1 MHLPFPFFNYSP
13 YTRTFLGFLIYT
25 DNQKDTSEI
34 NIRARNSDETKLSG
48 NKNLEVTLAR
58 QEDEFLL
65 FNYIDDVDLY
75 RQPVLPPMLSLVVVP
90 IIQLIFVSSAIF
102 IQYRTLQ
109 MLKRET
115 SVNNLMMVTQA
126 KIHVIFWPNWAL
138 AVTFTESF
146 YPLDNLITPVA
157 CHMLKFYIYFC
168 LFSFILYSF
177 YASLSRYLFCIHTT
191 RVTKFGRE
199 KLMKI
204 LYWIFYI
211 HTFVWTVY
219 THTTSFNMDHLPVIN
234 SCFGVQH
241 NIFLM
246 ESSTL
251 NMLKRH
257 FCFLRTGG
265 GNMSIP

>member
-13 YTRTFLGFLIYT
+13 YTRTFLGFSIYT
-25 DNQKDTSEI
+25 DNEKSTSEI
-34 NIRARNSDETKLSG
+34 KLPATDGDETNLSDY
-48 NKNLEVTLAR
+48 KSLEANLSR

-65 FNYIDDVDLY
+65 FTNIDLY
-75 RQPVLPPMLSLVVVP
+75 RQPVLPPILSLIVIP
-90 IIQLIFVSSAIF
+90 IIQIIFVASAIF
-102 IQYRTLQ
+102 IQYRTWQ

-126 KIHVIFWPNWAL
+126 KIHIIFWPNWAL

-146 YPLDNLITPVA
+146 YPLDNLITPYA

-199 KLMKI
+199 KLIKI

-219 THTTSFNMDHLPVIN
+219 THATSFNMDHLPIIN

-257 FCFLRTGG
+257 FCVLRTG
-265 GNMSIP
+265 NMNNQLQ